1 MELLVR
7 CSVDGHLQYKSF
19 FSTRT
24 LAVAVV
30 HALLRI
36 TVPSVSQVPNGQMAS
51 ECRSDQ
57 STLLLAFGNC
67 CRSSSSPSPCSCLPT
82 LFVETG
88 ACSTSFFL
96 AWAKQA
102 RPGHKCNHSI
112 SAFAFWGRI
121 RLTPCS
127 LPPLTIQL
135 EPEIFTDDQTRHT
148 SAARRS
154 PRQRPSQRQT
164 LHCGSHFPNFR
175 EKFSRASTVQVACT
189 DAQSI

>member
-121 RLTPCS
+121 RLLLRVPVLCS
-127 LPPLTIQL
+127 LQSAPCPPLTIQL

-148 SAARRS
+148 SAVRRS
-154 PRQRPSQRQT
+154 PRQLAEPETDSALRQ
-164 LHCGSHFPNFR
+164 SFSEFP
-175 EKFSRASTVQVACT
+175 
-189 DAQSI
+189 